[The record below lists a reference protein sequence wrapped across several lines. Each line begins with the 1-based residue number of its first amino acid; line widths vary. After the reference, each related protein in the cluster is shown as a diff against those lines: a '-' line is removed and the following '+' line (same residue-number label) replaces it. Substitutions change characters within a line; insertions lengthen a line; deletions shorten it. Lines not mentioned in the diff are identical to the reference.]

1 MSVDRRTVLKALAT
15 AGVAGVVPNRLLAR
29 VRRDSLDEEG
39 LVGILYDGTRCIGC
53 RECVRGCEAANGRK
67 GDLAASD
74 LTPENWTVIKRFED
88 GQSKAF
94 LKVQC
99 MHCLDPGCVSACML
113 GAMQKRADG
122 SVTWNGDLCVGC
134 RYCEIAC
141 PFTVPRFEWSEPVPE
156 LTKCQLCF
164 DRRTPGQV
172 PACVESCR
180 RGALVF
186 GKRQELLSE
195 AHRRIRV
202 HPDRYHPKV
211 YGERDGGGTQVLYLT
226 SKAMPF
232 DKLGLPDLGET
243 PVPATAEAVQHT
255 LYKGFAAPIALL
267 GLLSV
272 LVHRHRAGLQE
283 SEAAEAPAAPVGGRL
298 AGWPMVVLVALALA
312 GLYALGLRFVH
323 GLGATTNL
331 SDGYPMGL
339 WIAFDVVTGTA
350 LACGGYAVALLVY
363 ALNRGRYHPLIRG
376 AIVTSA
382 LGYTLGGMSVLFDVG
397 RYWNAY
403 KIPLFFWTWN
413 VNSIL
418 LEVALC
424 IMLYTLVLWL
434 ELSPVFLERWRE
446 SGVGGIRR
454 MARRLTPVL
463 DAAMPWLLA
472 LGMLLPTMH
481 QSSLGSLML
490 LAGVK
495 LNPLWSTPLLPL
507 LFLTSCMG
515 MGYAAV
521 TLESCL
527 SSRAFR
533 RPEETHMLRAL
544 AGPIAIVLLVYVV
557 VRAADVVARG
567 KLGLV
572 LALDGHS
579 FLFLLEMTLF
589 TLPALALLARR
600 RTAGSTF
607 LLSMAAAI
615 VLAGALYR
623 FSTYLIAFHPGPQ
636 WSYVPALPE
645 ILVTVG
651 ILATEILG
659 YYVMVK
665 RFPVLRGVVR
675 PDELESPVAAR
686 MQGTA

>member
-1 MSVDRRTVLKALAT
+1 M
-15 AGVAGVVPNRLLAR
+15 AR
-29 VRRDSLDEEG
+29 VRRDSLNEEG

-53 RECVRGCEAANGRK
+53 KECVRGCEAANGRS
-67 GDLAASD
+67 GDLDAQE
-74 LTPENWTVIKRFED
+74 LTPDNWTVIKRFEEGD
-88 GQSKAF
+88 NKAF

-113 GAMQKRADG
+113 GAMQKRPDG
-122 SVTWNGDLCVGC
+122 SVTWDGDLCVGC

-141 PFTVPRFEWSEPVPE
+141 PFVVPRFEWNETFPA

-164 DRRTPGQV
+164 DRRTSGQV

-186 GKRQELLSE
+186 GTRQELLAE

-211 YGERDGGGTQVLYLT
+211 YGEHDGGGTQVLYLT

-232 DKLGLPDLGET
+232 EKLGLPDLGT
-243 PVPATAEAVQHT
+243 RPVPATAEAIQHT
-255 LYKGFAAPIALL
+255 LYKGFAAPIALF

-272 LVHRHRAGLQE
+272 LVHRRARAVRDHEGE
-283 SEAAEAPAAPVGGRL
+283 EAPAAPVGGRL
-298 AGWPMVVLVALALA
+298 WGWPALVLGAIALA
-312 GLYALGLRFVH
+312 GLYAVGLRFVH

-376 AIVTSA
+376 AIITSA
-382 LGYTLGGMSVLFDVG
+382 LGYTLGGISVLFDVG

-403 KIPLFFWTWN
+403 KIPLFFWHWN

-424 IMLYTLVLWL
+424 IMLYTMVLWL

-446 SGVGGIRR
+446 SRFGWL
-454 MARRLTPVL
+454 RRLATRATPVL
-463 DAAMPWLLA
+463 EAAMPWLLA

-490 LAGVK
+490 LGGAK

-507 LFLTSCMG
+507 LFLTSCIG

-521 TLESCL
+521 TLESAL

-533 RPEETHMLRAL
+533 RPPETGMLRNL
-544 AGPIAIVLLVYVV
+544 GGPIAIVLLAYVAIRCIDIV
-557 VRAADVVARG
+557 VRG

-572 LALDGHS
+572 LTLDGHS
-579 FLFLLEMTLF
+579 RLFLLEMALF

-600 RTAGSTF
+600 RK
-607 LLSMAAAI
+607 
-615 VLAGALYR
+615 AGAAFLVGTAVSIIFAGGLYR
-623 FSTYLIAFHPGPQ
+623 FSTYLLAFHPGPQ

-651 ILATEILG
+651 LLASEILG
-659 YYVMVK
+659 YYVIVK
-665 RFPVLRGVVR
+665 RFPVLRGVAGKDR
-675 PDELESPVAAR
+675 AATVADAPR
-686 MQGTA
+686 GSAVDVETTAA